1 MWSLLEKKKV
11 PLPSKD
17 AYHLVQNSRKNKV
30 APALTRSIFLL
41 KDVKGNSVN
50 NVCLLQYHVS
60 NKDARV
66 EDLEIQKHSNSRWTN
81 PKPFYPLKKSMLS
94 SIKDNVI
101 KKGSHRVYD
110 DLRKKAG
117 GAFGAS
123 SVSELP
129 RGKQQIYSAKSR
141 ITCTNTEDDVEE
153 LLKYARDKGDLLLH
167 HADFPEDRWVFGT
180 STMCSD
186 LSKYTTSDLLSY
198 PFCVDP
204 TFKMGGFEVTPVVY
218 KHLL

>member
-1 MWSLLEKKKV
+1 MNGVYNGVLRCAVWTIEWRDGLWSLLEKKKV

-30 APALTRSIFLL
+30 APALARSIFLL
-41 KDVKGNSVN
+41 KDVKGNAVH

-60 NKDARV
+60 NNDGRV
-66 EDLEIQKHSNSRWTN
+66 GNSLSNN

-101 KKGSHRVYD
+101 KNGSHGVYD

-129 RGKQQIYSAKSR
+129 RG
-141 ITCTNTEDDVEE
+141 
-153 LLKYARDKGDLLLH
+153 
-167 HADFPEDRWVFGT
+167 
-180 STMCSD
+180 
-186 LSKYTTSDLLSY
+186 
-198 PFCVDP
+198 
-204 TFKMGGFEVTPVVY
+204 
-218 KHLL
+218 